1 MGMTGS
7 SARLL
12 ALLSVLQAQ
21 RVWPGSVLAERLGVT
36 PRTVRRDVDRLR
48 ELGYRIRAVKG
59 PDGGYRMAAGADL
72 PPLLF
77 DDDQAVAVAV
87 ALQNAP
93 ASGVDLDVAAER
105 ALAAIRQVMPSRLRH
120 RIDGIRFTGADTP
133 GVRVD
138 PADLEAVTA
147 AVRQRRTLRFDDRE
161 GRPRRCQPHAIV
173 ARHGRWYVIGW
184 DLDRDDWRIYRL
196 DRMSPRTPAG
206 AVFTPR
212 NLPAADART
221 YLSARLKGS
230 DTVDRWPCVG
240 EVVIDLPLRE
250 VAPFAGD
257 GMVEELTEG
266 SCRVSIGSW
275 SWDGVL
281 ASVVRFGAPFTVV
294 GPEPLHAA
302 ARDLGTRLEAVN
314 RSRSGG

>member
-1 MGMTGS
+1 MTGT

-48 ELGYRIRAVKG
+48 ELGYRISAVKG
-59 PDGGYRMAAGADL
+59 PDGGYRMAAGSDL

-77 DDDQAVAVAV
+77 DDDQAVAIAV

-93 ASGVDLDVAAER
+93 SSGVDVDEAAER

-120 RIDGIRFTGADTP
+120 RIDGIRFSGADTP
-133 GVRVD
+133 TDRAD
-138 PADLEAVTA
+138 PAALEAVSA
-147 AVRQRRTLRFDDRE
+147 AVREHRTLRFDYRE
-161 GRPRRCQPHAIV
+161 GEPRRSQPHAIV
-173 ARHGRWYVIGW
+173 ARNGRWYVIGW

-196 DRMSPRTPAG
+196 DRMSPRTPTG

-212 NLPAADART
+212 TLPAADART

-230 DTVDRWPCVG
+230 DAVDQWPCTG

-250 VAPFAGD
+250 VAPFVGD
-257 GMVEELTEG
+257 GTAEELTTH
-266 SCRVSIGSW
+266 SCRVSLGSW

-281 ASVVRFGAPFTVV
+281 ASTVRFGAPFTVV
-294 GPEPLHAA
+294 GPEPLRAA
-302 ARDLGTRLEAVN
+302 ARDLGVRLDAAD
-314 RSRSGG
+314 RDRSGG